1 MLVHKLPM
9 LVPMFMCVNSE
20 DHAVCAY
27 TNLIPSC
34 VTSVDRALYR
44 DCFKIMMPILRLINF
59 LALAIQDIAPLQY
72 SLTAPGIQP
81 ITFPKATEYH
91 TEVKVT

>member
-1 MLVHKLPM
+1 M

-27 TNLIPSC
+27 TNLILSC

-59 LALAIQDIAPLQY
+59 LALAIQAIAPLRY
-72 SLTAPGIQP
+72 SPTAQAIQSIP
-81 ITFPKATEYH
+81 FPKATEYH
-91 TEVKVT
+91 IEVKVT

>member
-1 MLVHKLPM
+1 
-9 LVPMFMCVNSE
+9 MCVNSE

-34 VTSVDRALYR
+34 VTSVDQALYR

-59 LALAIQDIAPLQY
+59 FAVAIQDIAPLQY
-72 SLTAPGIQP
+72 LPTARAIQP
-81 ITFPKATEYH
+81 IIFPKATEYH

>member
-9 LVPMFMCVNSE
+9 LVPMFMCVNSD

-27 TNLIPSC
+27 TNLILSC
-34 VTSVDRALYR
+34 ITSVDQALYG

-59 LALAIQDIAPLQY
+59 LAVAIQDIAPLQY
-72 SLTAPGIQP
+72 SPTAQTIQP
-81 ITFPKATEYH
+81 IPFPKATEYH
-91 TEVKVT
+91 IKVKVT

>member
-1 MLVHKLPM
+1 M

-34 VTSVDRALYR
+34 VTSVDQALYR
-44 DCFKIMMPILRLINF
+44 YCLKIMMPFLRLINF
-59 LALAIQDIAPLQY
+59 FAVAIQDIAPLQY
-72 SLTAPGIQP
+72 SPIAPGIQP

-91 TEVKVT
+91 TEVKAT